1 MCSMILRASHAET
14 AHSRGRQ
21 VSLTVLYLASLP
33 SPLRSPAPPLNGFRR
48 LGSRQARKRLSRPRH
63 WLQPT
68 AAPARYL
75 AVTGSF
81 GCEGAA
87 ITAGEKNGDRQHDGE
102 DHPNDLGNPMTSTEQ
117 RRFGDQ
123 EIAQS
128 ATPTRIV
135 ESSAP
140 EDPAFERHYRI
151 GELAA
156 KWQLGRETV
165 RLLVKDERGVIK
177 IRLGR
182 KKANTSYSVPES
194 VAVRIHTR
202 LLNSR

>member
-1 MCSMILRASHAET
+1 MAPAYGGT
-14 AHSRGRQ
+14 G
-21 VSLTVLYLASLP
+21 SLP
-33 SPLRSPAPPLNGFRR
+33 
-48 LGSRQARKRLSRPRH
+48 
-63 WLQPT
+63 
-68 AAPARYL
+68 L

-102 DHPNDLGNPMTSTEQ
+102 DHPERTRQPDASTEHW
-117 RRFGDQ
+117 RFSDQ
-123 EIAQS
+123 EIAQA
-128 ATPTRIV
+128 ATSTRST

-140 EDPAFERHYRI
+140 EDPAFQRHYRI

-182 KKANTSYSVPES
+182 KKAHTIYSVPES